1 MALSEGDVTP
11 KRLVSLSV
19 ALLSLMAVLAADAA
33 WKWSG
38 SYGNQAVEML
48 IIGDIQ
54 VHTRRPDPTT
64 AFNRMRETLTK
75 ADLVYANLE
84 GLLVKSVGTKIDI
97 PDKPE
102 WTHPGPDGVKA
113 LKPANVTIVGVA
125 NNVASGRENILKSL
139 GV

>member
-1 MALSEGDVTP
+1 MKTRMIPL
-11 KRLVSLSV
+11 
-19 ALLSLMAVLAADAA
+19 LMAVVMAATLGADAA

-38 SYGNQAVEML
+38 SYGDKAVELL

-54 VHTRRPDPTT
+54 VHTRRADPLT
-64 AFNRMRETLTK
+64 AFNRMRDTMKK

-84 GLLVKSVGTKIDI
+84 GLLVKAVGTKIDI

-113 LKPANVTIVGVA
+113 LK
-125 NNVASGRENILKSL
+125 ASNI
-139 GV
+139 